1 MRQIF
6 ADTFYWIA
14 LCNQRDQWHQQ
25 VVNFSQQLKGAKL
38 VTSDAVLNEL
48 LNYYAQFGSEMR
60 LGISQRAREILR
72 SKNIQVITHTRE
84 VFIEGLDL
92 YANRLDKGYSLTDCM
107 SMIIM
112 ERLKITEILTHDKH
126 FTQEGFLILFQEE
139 RNA

>member
-14 LCNQRDQWHQQ
+14 LCNQRDQWHQK
-25 VVNFSQQLKGAKL
+25 VVNFSQQLKGTKL

-60 LGISQRAREILR
+60 LGVSQRVREILR

-92 YANRLDKGYSLTDCM
+92 YENRLDKGYSLTDCM

-112 ERLKITEILTHDKH
+112 ERFKITEILTHDKH

>member
-14 LCNQRDQWHQQ
+14 LCNQRDQWHQE
-25 VVNFSQQLKGAKL
+25 VVNFSQQLKGTKL

-60 LGISQRAREILR
+60 LGVSQRAREILR
-72 SKNIQVITHTRE
+72 NKNIQVITHTRA

-112 ERLKITEILTHDKH
+112 DRLKISEILTHDKH
-126 FTQEGFLILFQEE
+126 FTQEGFLILFQGE

>member
-25 VVNFSQQLKGAKL
+25 VVNFSQQLKGTKL

-60 LGISQRAREILR
+60 LGVSQRVREILR
-72 SKNIQVITHTRE
+72 NKNIQVITIPE
-84 VFIEGLDL
+84 KYL
-92 YANRLDKGYSLTDCM
+92 
-107 SMIIM
+107 
-112 ERLKITEILTHDKH
+112 LKD
-126 FTQEGFLILFQEE
+126 
-139 RNA
+139 

>member
-25 VVNFSQQLKGAKL
+25 VVNFSQQLKGTKL

-60 LGISQRAREILR
+60 LGICPGQIRARLR
-72 SKNIQVITHTRE
+72 PAARKIPQPDLLLGHRLRPDRPIRQPS
-84 VFIEGLDL
+84 GL
-92 YANRLDKGYSLTDCM
+92 
-107 SMIIM
+107 
-112 ERLKITEILTHDKH
+112 
-126 FTQEGFLILFQEE
+126 
-139 RNA
+139 

>member
-1 MRQIF
+1 MKQVF

-14 LCNQRDQWHQQ
+14 LCNQRDQWHQN
-25 VVNFSQQLKGAKL
+25 VIDFGQQLKGVQI

-60 LGISQRAREILR
+60 LGVAQRTREILR
-72 SKNIQVITHTRE
+72 NKKLQVVTHTRE

-92 YANRLDKGYSLTDCM
+92 YQNRLDKGYSFTDCM

-112 ERLKITEILTHDKH
+112 ERYNIIEILTHDKH
-126 FTQEGFLILFQEE
+126 FTQEGFRILFQG
-139 RNA
+139 NP